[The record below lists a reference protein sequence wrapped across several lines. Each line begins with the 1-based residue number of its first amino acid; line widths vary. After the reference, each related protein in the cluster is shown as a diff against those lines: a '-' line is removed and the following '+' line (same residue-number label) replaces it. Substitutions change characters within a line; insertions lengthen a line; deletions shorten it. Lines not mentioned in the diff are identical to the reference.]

1 MKFGLMFALLLASQ
15 VTFAQT
21 LKEKRVKEEMLKR
34 ADSLIT
40 KIDEA
45 RASLNK
51 EEVAAA
57 CDKIDEIFKILPDHL
72 VGIGTNMNL
81 FDPVV
86 IRMENESKMHL
97 IYIHQRHNICNNG
110 IRGEYL
116 DMGET
121 DKKLKS
127 MKKAIEK
134 QKKKIKKSDTDY
146 ENTYNYYYE
155 F

>member
-1 MKFGLMFALLLASQ
+1 MKTGLMFALLLASQ
-15 VTFAQT
+15 MTFAQS
-21 LKEKRVKEEMLKR
+21 LKEKKVKEEMLQRVDK
-34 ADSLIT
+34 LVT

-45 RASLNK
+45 RVHLDK
-51 EEVAAA
+51 EEASAA

-72 VGIGTNMNL
+72 VGIGTRMNL
-81 FDPVV
+81 FDPGV
-86 IRMENESKMHL
+86 IRMENESKMFL

-110 IRGEYL
+110 QRGENL
-116 DMGET
+116 DLSET

-127 MKKAIEK
+127 MKKQLEK